1 MPAKKSGKKK
11 RAPDPNRLDLEKLHR
26 IDDLQKKFEEFKEF
40 EQINRVAVDNK
51 WRDIQAEEKLHQQK
65 LSIDTIKAGYTKQ
78 LDRCDAIIHR
88 LMQWLQEGESQY
100 QFALRSHKHN
110 LELLCNLAMNRLNY
124 ENDRFESSLKMIMDE
139 YDTNRDKTLAAYNK
153 HVSEVKDIINAIEFE
168 YAQKNKQM
176 ETKFRQEED
185 SLKMKNQE
193 MMTTLKMHLMS
204 QTDQVINAS
213 KTKYEEYKK
222 KTESKM
228 HQFNLMLAKHQE
240 RQKAMKFNEELI
252 IRNAAEIA
260 HWRRKIKSNE
270 RESKES
276 NDRLRQEKENLSL
289 HFRELKDIMAKF
301 RRNEAAKL
309 AEISVAYEDINNDL
323 NKKLKLAETILKFA
337 EMNRELE
344 SEKEQVLPFPTSV
357 VETDPEIQRQMRQFK
372 LQLKGDS
379 KFVEESDLFDK
390 FYRRYN
396 KVLLDKLS
404 LQREKGELWDR
415 NQKLKMMVKKYM
427 AGTAIS
433 QDLMESPNTLF
444 IVNQDTNA
452 PMRIIDQEQ
461 IPIIEANLTLQA
473 NHLQGY

>member
-1 MPAKKSGKKK
+1 MPAKKAKKK
-11 RAPDPNRLDLEKLHR
+11 VVDPNRIDIEKIHRQDDILKLLDEFHQSEKL
-26 IDDLQKKFEEFKEF
+26 
-40 EQINRVAVDNK
+40 NRAAVDKK
-51 WRDIQAEEKLHQQK
+51 WFDILSEEKLQSQK
-65 LSIDTIKAGYTKQ
+65 MNLSVIQANYTKQ
-78 LDRCDAIIHR
+78 LDRCDSIISR
-88 LMQWLQEGESQY
+88 LMQWLEQGESEY

-110 LELLCNLAMNRLNY
+110 LELLCDLSIKRLDF
-124 ENDRFESSLKMIMDE
+124 EHDRFESSLKSIQDE
-139 YDTNRDKTLAAYNK
+139 YDSNREKTLAAYNK
-153 HVSEVKDIINAIEFE
+153 HVLEVKDIINAIEHE
-168 YAQKNKQM
+168 YSQKNKLM
-176 ETKFRQEED
+176 ESKFRQEED

-228 HQFNLMLAKHQE
+228 HQFNLMLAKHQA
-240 RQKAMKFNEELI
+240 RQKTMKYNEEQI
-252 IRNAAEIA
+252 IKNAAEIA

-309 AEISVAYEDINNDL
+309 AEISVAFEDINNDL
-323 NKKLKLAETILKFA
+323 NNKLKLAEKILKFA

-344 SEKEQVLPFPTSV
+344 TEKEQVLPFPASV

-379 KFVEESDLFDK
+379 KFVNESDLFDK

-404 LQREKGELWDR
+404 LQRERAELLDR
-415 NQKLKMMVKKYM
+415 NQKLKTMMKRYM
-427 AGTAIS
+427 SGMAVTK
-433 QDLMESPNTLF
+433 DWNDRPNTLF

-452 PMRIIDQEQ
+452 PMRRVDQEQ
-461 IPIIEANLTLQA
+461 IPVIEAGMTIAA
-473 NHLQGY
+473 NKLQGY

>member
-1 MPAKKSGKKK
+1 
-11 RAPDPNRLDLEKLHR
+11 
-26 IDDLQKKFEEFKEF
+26 
-40 EQINRVAVDNK
+40 
-51 WRDIQAEEKLHQQK
+51 
-65 LSIDTIKAGYTKQ
+65 
-78 LDRCDAIIHR
+78 
-88 LMQWLQEGESQY
+88 MQWLQQGESEY

-110 LELLCNLAMNRLNY
+110 LELLCDLSIKRLN
-124 ENDRFESSLKMIMDE
+124 FEHDKFEQSLKSIQDE
-139 YDTNRDKTLAAYNK
+139 YDTNREKTLAAYNK
-153 HVSEVKDIINAIEFE
+153 HVSEVKDIINAIEHE
-168 YAQKNKQM
+168 YSQKNKLM
-176 ETKFRQEED
+176 ESKFRQEED

-228 HQFNLMLAKHQE
+228 HQFNLMLAKHQK
-240 RQKAMKFNEELI
+240 RQKAMKLNEEQI
-252 IRNAAEIA
+252 IKNAAEIA

-301 RRNEAAKL
+301 RRNESAKL
-309 AEISVAYEDINNDL
+309 AEISVAFEDINNDL
-323 NKKLKLAETILKFA
+323 NNKLKLAEKILKFA

-344 SEKEQVLPFPTSV
+344 TEKEQVIPFPSSV

-379 KFVEESDLFDK
+379 KFVNESDLFDK

-404 LQREKGELWDR
+404 LQREKAELLDR
-415 NQKLKMMVKKYM
+415 NQKLKTMMKRYISGM
-427 AGTAIS
+427 AVTK
-433 QDLMESPNTLF
+433 DWNDKPNTLF

-452 PMRIIDQEQ
+452 PMRRVDQEQ
-461 IPIIEANLTLQA
+461 IPVIEANMTIAA
-473 NHLQGY
+473 NKLQGF